1 MAALESDE
9 RASREPSAAGA
20 GVRVLVTD
28 LDGTLL
34 GGDGTDRR
42 RLRAA
47 LDRHPEV
54 TVVFATG
61 RSLSSVEGLLR
72 DDPLLPRPRW
82 IIADVGA
89 SVIDGA
95 DRTCVGPLQEQLR
108 RGWPGQRRVREQLAR
123 FPELVYQDGV
133 VQEGRCSFF
142 LRPEQLSAALTD
154 AVRELG
160 CGWTYSAG
168 RYFDVLPAPA
178 GKGNALAL
186 LARRNGWP
194 MDAVLVAGDSVNDLS
209 LFQVGA
215 HGVLMSNAEPAL
227 REGIE
232 RIPGRAGVH
241 RPDRPGAGGILSALE
256 SLGWTE
262 RTRPVVIGYHRPP
275 VRWADGQ
282 WQRPLS
288 PNGVLP
294 TLQGLSRPDGSSAAG
309 PDAVW
314 ATTLVEEGT
323 GGDAGADSHGE
334 GARTRPGPPHQTG
347 LPLAFLPV
355 AAAQWTEYFHRA
367 CKETLWPALMSQPDR
382 MRHSA
387 SAWRQYETF
396 NARFADHVSAH
407 AARGATVWLHD
418 YNLWLVPGI
427 LRAARPDLH
436 VGLFHHTPF
445 PPPDA
450 FARIPTAEQL
460 RDSLACL
467 DWAGFHTAEFAG
479 HFRRALAGARR
490 TPRTGVH
497 PLGIDRQAVEEL
509 ARTRSA
515 PAAPDPY
522 GRPGPILIL
531 SVERLDY
538 AKAPLEKVHAIA
550 TLLDQHPEWAVKLK
564 FRLVC
569 PPPEP
574 GIRVHD
580 TTRAALERAIADLNG
595 RWRTSGGEPVEYLPR
610 TLSFGEVVDHYLA
623 ADVFWVTSLQDGMN
637 LTAKE
642 FIASH
647 AATGRSG
654 VLVLSRH
661 TGAASQLGAAALL
674 TDPRSPR
681 DLVTALHRA
690 LTMTPPERAAHLA
703 HLAALLDDQTPARW
717 ARQIIAAIRRPPARA
732 PGTTS
737 AAATTGTTDLPRT
750 AVTERT
756 AETTGAAAGAEG
768 AFMR

>member
-1 MAALESDE
+1 MAALVSDE
-9 RASREPSAAGA
+9 QASREPSAGGA
-20 GVRVLVTD
+20 GDRVLVTD

-34 GGDGTDRR
+34 GGDRTDRR
-42 RLRAA
+42 RLRQA
-47 LDRHPEV
+47 LDRHPEL

-61 RSLSSVEGLLR
+61 RSLPSVEGILR
-72 DDPLLPRPRW
+72 GDPLVPSPRW

-89 SVIDGA
+89 SVIDGS
-95 DRTCVGPLQEQLR
+95 DRTGVGPLQDRLR
-108 RGWPGQRRVREQLAR
+108 HGWPGQRCVRERLAR

-142 LRPEQLSAALTD
+142 LRPEQLSESLTD

-160 CGWTYSAG
+160 CGWTYSAD
-168 RYFDVLPAPA
+168 RYFDVLPARA
-178 GKGNALAL
+178 SKGNALAL
-186 LARRNGWP
+186 LARRQRWR
-194 MDAVLVAGDSVNDLS
+194 MDSVLVAGDSLNDLS
-209 LFQVGA
+209 LFQLGA
-215 HGVLMSNAEPAL
+215 RGVLMSNAEAAL
-227 REGIE
+227 RE
-232 RIPGRAGVH
+232 RIPDRADVH
-241 RPDRPGAGGILSALE
+241 RPERPGAAGILSALE
-256 SLGWTE
+256 SLGWIE
-262 RTRPVVIGYHRPP
+262 RARPLVVGYHRPP

-294 TLQGLSRPDGSSAAG
+294 TLRGLFSADG

-314 ATTLVEEGT
+314 ATALVED
-323 GGDAGADSHGE
+323 DAGPRRGG
-334 GARTRPGPPHQTG
+334 GALPTRPGLPHRTG

-355 AAAQWTEYFHRA
+355 AAAEWTEYFHRA

-382 MRHSA
+382 MRYRA
-387 SAWRQYETF
+387 SAWRHYEAF

-427 LRAARPDLH
+427 LRATRPDLH
-436 VGLFHHTPF
+436 LGLFHHTPF

-467 DWAGFHTAEFAG
+467 DWAGFHTAEFAA
-479 HFRRALAGARR
+479 HFRQALAGARR
-490 TPRTGVH
+490 APRTGVH
-497 PLGIDRQAVEEL
+497 PLGIDRRAVEEL
-509 ARTRSA
+509 ARAREVPTARQ
-515 PAAPDPY
+515 
-522 GRPGPILIL
+522 GRPGPALIL

-538 AKAPLEKVHAIA
+538 AKAPLEKVRAIA
-550 TLLDQHPEWAVKLK
+550 TLLAQHPELCGELR

-580 TTRAALERAIADLNG
+580 GTRAALERAIADLND
-595 RWRTSGGEPVEYLPR
+595 RWCTAGWEPVDYVPRALP
-610 TLSFGEVVDHYLA
+610 FGEVVDHYLA

-654 VLVLSRH
+654 VLLLSRH

-674 TDPRSPR
+674 TDPRSPQ
-681 DLVTALHRA
+681 DLVDTLHRA
-690 LTMTPPERAAHLA
+690 LTMTPSERLA
-703 HLAALLDDQTPARW
+703 HITRLAALLDDQTPTRW
-717 ARQIIAAIRRPPARA
+717 ALQIIGAIPRPPRETVK
-732 PGTTS
+732 TTGGAS
-737 AAATTGTTDLPRT
+737 EESTASGPSTATT
-750 AVTERT
+750 E
-756 AETTGAAAGAEG
+756 E
-768 AFMR
+768 AFTH